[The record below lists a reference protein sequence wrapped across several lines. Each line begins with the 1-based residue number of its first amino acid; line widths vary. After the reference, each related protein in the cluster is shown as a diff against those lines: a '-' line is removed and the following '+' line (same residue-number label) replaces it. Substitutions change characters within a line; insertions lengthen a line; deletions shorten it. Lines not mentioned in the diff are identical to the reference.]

1 MGRKLKRINWWIRRR
16 SHLPVILLAG
26 GVVALL
32 IFNEETSTTKAK
44 MLDTR
49 IAELNAQIK
58 EAEDSAAF
66 YVDARRQLLTDAEE
80 LEHVAREQYGF
91 QLPTEDVY
99 IIR

>member
-16 SHLPVILLAG
+16 SHLPVLLLAG

-32 IFNEETSTTKAK
+32 IFNEETSTKKAK
-44 MLDTR
+44 VLDAR
-49 IAELNAQIK
+49 IAELNSQIK
-58 EAEDSAAF
+58 QAEDSVQY
-66 YVDARRQLLTDAEE
+66 YVDARQQLLTNSEE

-99 IIR
+99 LVK